1 MVILCLILGLSLH
14 LADVV
19 ILGSG
24 LGFGDRFAEV
34 LVFCPHPCLDDIF
47 AHILLDG
54 VTLGVIPGTMS
65 MSIMVKNRHVF
76 FNYNQKPLGNS
87 LSLGTGLSHCVAD
100 RLSDSFTD
108 LLWLML
114 ALLGVGGLMDCLAFW
129 VSGRGLIGVSLGRS
143 PLVAGMVP

>member
-34 LVFCPHPCLDDIF
+34 LVFCPHPCLNNIF

-54 VTLGVIPGTMS
+54 VTHGVIPGTMS
-65 MSIMVKNRHVF
+65 MSIMVITGMYSLITVAPSGPYGPLLARAGYQEKNAKF
-76 FNYNQKPLGNS
+76 
-87 LSLGTGLSHCVAD
+87 
-100 RLSDSFTD
+100 
-108 LLWLML
+108 
-114 ALLGVGGLMDCLAFW
+114 
-129 VSGRGLIGVSLGRS
+129 
-143 PLVAGMVP
+143 

>member
-65 MSIMVKNRHVF
+65 VSIMVITGMYSF
-76 FNYNQKPLGNS
+76 FITKS
-87 LSLGTGLSHCVAD
+87 LLVTHSVLVLVSVTVLQTGSVTVSQTC
-100 RLSDSFTD
+100 SGS
-108 LLWLML
+108 
-114 ALLGVGGLMDCLAFW
+114 CLHSW
-129 VSGRGLIGVSLGRS
+129 V
-143 PLVAGMVP
+143 

>member
-1 MVILCLILGLSLH
+1 MLQRLPSAWYSLLNCLGQIKNLDILKNCHTLVILCLILGLSLH

-65 MSIMVKNRHVF
+65 MSIMVKK
-76 FNYNQKPLGNS
+76 QACIL
-87 LSLGTGLSHCVAD
+87 
-100 RLSDSFTD
+100 
-108 LLWLML
+108 
-114 ALLGVGGLMDCLAFW
+114 
-129 VSGRGLIGVSLGRS
+129 
-143 PLVAGMVP
+143 